1 MENIRPR
8 LLTGSLVVILIGVV
22 LGSIFFISSLV
33 PDSSKTEI
41 SAFPTPNPDELSSP
55 NDISPSSGDVAGTQ
69 TSPSPTKKPVP
80 TAAKAKPTST
90 PAPTAAPTV
99 APTSTPA
106 PTSEQTATPT
116 PTNVEPSSTPAE
128 SPTPNISPTSG

>member
-90 PAPTAAPTV
+90 AAPTV